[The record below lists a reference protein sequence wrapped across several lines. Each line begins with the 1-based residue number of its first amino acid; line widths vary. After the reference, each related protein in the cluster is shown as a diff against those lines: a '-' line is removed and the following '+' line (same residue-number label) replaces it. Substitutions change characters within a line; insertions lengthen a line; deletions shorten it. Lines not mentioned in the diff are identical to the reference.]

1 MTSAKNR
8 AVRYQR
14 HNLRKLYK
22 KSPHITSFLNW
33 TNFTIS
39 AISITLFWG
48 ITTRNI
54 ETYHVTEHPSN
65 QLPKYFSWGLFQEGY
80 VKYFCFILET
90 FHLVYQ
96 VNNQQPLS
104 RRTNRKS
111 DKQQAEPESRTE
123 KKNRKKSGLQ
133 AKFPR
138 QLACFRPSGFTAGFS
153 HTQSREWSIR
163 EMLAHAVL
171 HLTSLPELQRL
182 GKSTGV
188 NLSVK
193 KIIKKKL
200 KKGQC

>member
-1 MTSAKNR
+1 M
-8 AVRYQR
+8 
-14 HNLRKLYK
+14 
-22 KSPHITSFLNW
+22 
-33 TNFTIS
+33 NFTIS

-54 ETYHVTEHPSN
+54 ETHHVTEHPSN
-65 QLPKYFSWGLFQEGY
+65 QLPKDFSWGLFQEGY
-80 VKYFCFILET
+80 VKYFCFIFET

-111 DKQQAEPESRTE
+111 DKQQTEPKSRTG
-123 KKNRKKSGLQ
+123 KKKKDFGLQ

-138 QLACFRPSGFTAGFS
+138 QLACFRPSGLTAGFS
-153 HTQSREWSIR
+153 HTQSRESSIR

-193 KIIKKKL
+193 KNH
-200 KKGQC
+200 